1 MFTFSN
7 SFREMTFINK
17 FGTEKLHCEKTDKSD
32 FLSVALITLN
42 VSEFSLLVS
51 SEKQN
56 IHYTILF
63 NSVI

>member
-1 MFTFSN
+1 
-7 SFREMTFINK
+7 MTFINK